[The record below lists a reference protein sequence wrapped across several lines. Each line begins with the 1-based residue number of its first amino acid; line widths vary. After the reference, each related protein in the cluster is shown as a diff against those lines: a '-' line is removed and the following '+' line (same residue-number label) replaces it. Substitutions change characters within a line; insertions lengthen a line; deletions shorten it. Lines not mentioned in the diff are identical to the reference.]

1 MSETK
6 GKLIVISGF
15 SGVGKGT
22 VIRRLME
29 KYDGFAFSV
38 SGTTRYRREGE
49 TDGVEYFFMTKETF
63 EEGIAAGKF
72 LEYARY
78 SDNYYGTPKDYVFGK
93 MEEGIH
99 IILDIEVQGALQV
112 RDRCPEA
119 LMIFLI
125 PPDADTLVRRLTG
138 RGSETEEQITMRL
151 GQAVREADTAPEYKA
166 IVVNDEL
173 ERTVDEIY
181 SLVEHPENMK
191 NFYDEN
197 VGKIAGIK
205 RDLEEILKTREA

>member
-1 MSETK
+1 
-6 GKLIVISGF
+6 
-15 SGVGKGT
+15 
-22 VIRRLME
+22 
-29 KYDGFAFSV
+29 
-38 SGTTRYRREGE
+38 
-49 TDGVEYFFMTKETF
+49 
-63 EEGIAAGKF
+63 
-72 LEYARY
+72 
-78 SDNYYGTPKDYVFGK
+78 
-93 MEEGIH
+93 
-99 IILDIEVQGALQV
+99 
-112 RDRCPEA
+112 
-119 LMIFLI
+119 MIFLI

>member
-1 MSETK
+1 MNETK

-49 TDGVEYFFMTKETF
+49 TDGVEYFFMTKEEF
-63 EEGIAAGKF
+63 EAGIAAGRF

-78 SDNYYGTPKDYVFGK
+78 SDNYYGTPADYVFGK
-93 MEEGIH
+93 LEQGIH

-112 RDRCPEA
+112 RDKCPEA

-125 PPDADTLVRRLTG
+125 PPDAQTLVNRLTG

-151 GQAVREADTAPEYKA
+151 TQAVREADTAPEYKA
-166 IVVNDEL
+166 IIVNDDL
-173 ERTVDEIY
+173 ERTVEEIY
-181 SLVEHPENMK
+181 SLVQNPEGMK
-191 NFYDEN
+191 KFYDAN
-197 VGKIAGIK
+197 AGKISGIK
-205 RDLEEILKTREA
+205 QDLMEILRTREA